1 MTGITLLQTPPPW
14 IIHCRTRSHRR
25 GRSQNPPGLQHSN
38 QGPKSSTNAPTP
50 GSTQIPDTNEQLPNA
65 PLRAAILASIGF
77 PDNPYLNLSSPEA
90 IARQEIDAQLS
101 AAGWTVQ
108 DLDALNLLA
117 VNQAI
122 ATNPAFRD
130 LLEKKRRDREVT
142 IDHFSSDEIIAGGDE
157 EEKARQLVTSWKTFL
172 EHNQDDY
179 LDAWQ
184 SVDSR
189 QADPLAV
196 AGEILGKDQLK
207 PIIEELNEALI
218 A

>member
-1 MTGITLLQTPPPW
+1 M
-14 IIHCRTRSHRR
+14 
-25 GRSQNPPGLQHSN
+25 
-38 QGPKSSTNAPTP
+38 
-50 GSTQIPDTNEQLPNA
+50 
-65 PLRAAILASIGF
+65 
-77 PDNPYLNLSSPEA
+77 SSPEA

-117 VNQAI
+117 VNQAV

-142 IDHFSSDEIIAGGDE
+142 IDHFSSDEIIAAGDD